1 MTQASGCIISCLFDP
16 NSASRLSLLSQDA
29 IYIKEIQGSL
39 INLEQMYS
47 INYNSACKE
56 ET

>member
-16 NSASRLSLLSQDA
+16 KSASRLSLLSQDA

-39 INLEQMYS
+39 IKLEQMYS